1 MKKLLAILFLA
12 AMFSCQEALEPD
24 VIIEEVASSA
34 INETEAPETEIEVII
49 ECFEEVLIEEL
60 ELPTDQEIEDEI
72 LVDLDVEVEEIE
84 IIEVVEE
91 IRQN

>member
-1 MKKLLAILFLA
+1 MKKLLVILFLGTV
-12 AMFSCQEALEPD
+12 FSCQEALEPD

-34 INETEAPETEIEVII
+34 LEEAEAPETEIEVII
-49 ECFEEVLIEEL
+49 ECFEEVLIEEF

-72 LVDLDVEVEEIE
+72 LVDLEVEINDIE
-84 IIEVVEE
+84 IVEVVEE